1 MDVDGAQLPR
11 LGRELAGA
19 AKLAGVR
26 GVFHSDELP
35 AYGIEEEHVNAVRN
49 ELELVEDDAFVLC
62 LAPSWQARLA
72 LESVGR
78 RARLAYHRIPQEVRN
93 VVVKKGA
100 PDDGTTTPMRP
111 LPGGARMY
119 PETDVPT
126 IPIHDVDWQRI
137 AENLPM
143 RQEERMQR
151 LAKTELSKDQ
161 CKQLLSR
168 ELDDAFFDH
177 HESKTKA
184 WERYSLSMNLF
195 HRAFFLRSLPSVR
208 QEA

>member
-1 MDVDGAQLPR
+1 
-11 LGRELAGA
+11 
-19 AKLAGVR
+19 
-26 GVFHSDELP
+26 
-35 AYGIEEEHVNAVRN
+35 
-49 ELELVEDDAFVLC
+49 
-62 LAPSWQARLA
+62 
-72 LESVGR
+72 
-78 RARLAYHRIPQEVRN
+78 
-93 VVVKKGA
+93 
-100 PDDGTTTPMRP
+100 
-111 LPGGARMY
+111 MY

-184 WERYSLSMNLF
+184 WGTLLLEHESIP
-195 HRAFFLRSLPSVR
+195 PSVLSTILTVR
-208 QEA
+208 EAGGITREGIEQVVEHLSLIHI